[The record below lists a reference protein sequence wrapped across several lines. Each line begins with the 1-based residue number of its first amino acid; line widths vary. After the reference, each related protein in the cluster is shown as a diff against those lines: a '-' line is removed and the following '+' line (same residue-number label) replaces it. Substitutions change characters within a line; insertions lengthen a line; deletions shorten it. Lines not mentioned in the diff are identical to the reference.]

1 MGVDRP
7 GTNEEGGTVSA
18 EDWSVE
24 DLVQQYKA
32 GSISRRDFVA
42 RLAGAGISAGLIFA
56 ILQACGGGEKR
67 PTSQQQPGAVVTTAP
82 QARSTFTPTR
92 RGGGGTVR
100 VLWWQAPSIL
110 NPHLSS
116 GTKDRDGSRIF
127 LEPLVAFDAEAN
139 LVPILAAEIPSVEK
153 GTLDPGRKWIIWKLK
168 KGVTWHDGTPFTA
181 EDVVFTWQYA
191 SDPETAALSQ
201 GGYRKIESIEKI
213 DDLTVKVTLK
223 EPTVDWT
230 TPWSNSDG
238 LILPKHVHERY
249 KGKEARNAPANLKPI
264 GTGPYK
270 IVEFRPNDIIIADI
284 NPNYHVENRPFFDRI
299 EMKGG
304 GDAPSAARA
313 VLQTGEFDFA
323 WNLQVSWDELE
334 AMEKA
339 GQGVIL
345 VTQGGSEEHIQL
357 NYTDPNVEIDG
368 ERASLKAPHPFFTD
382 LRVRQAFALAMNK
395 KLIVDQLYGKTG
407 EVAHV
412 YYYTPKKYVPDVQQ
426 EYNLDKAN
434 RLLDE
439 AGWRRGPDGVRT
451 KDGKRMKVLFQTSV
465 NKLRQDTQAI
475 IKQDLQKIGVE
486 VELKSVIADV
496 FFAAD
501 PGNPDNFPHFY
512 ADMQMYTY
520 TRGGPD
526 DYLDIFRTF
535 LSTEVRQKANNWAT
549 QNTTRYVSKEF
560 DALYEQAKRE
570 LDPVKAAELVKQMN
584 KKLFDD
590 VAVVPLVGR
599 GGVAAAKKNL
609 KDTNLSGWASNL
621 WWLPYWHR
629 E

>member
-526 DYLDIFRTF
+526 DYLDIFRSF

>member
-1 MGVDRP
+1 
-7 GTNEEGGTVSA
+7 VSA

-67 PTSQQQPGAVVTTAP
+67 PTSQQQPGAVVTTVP

-345 VTQGGSEEHIQL
+345 VTQGGSQEHIQL

-526 DYLDIFRTF
+526 DYLDIFRSF

>member
-1 MGVDRP
+1 M
-7 GTNEEGGTVSA
+7 SA

-32 GSISRRDFVA
+32 GAISRRDFVA
-42 RLAGAGISAGLIFA
+42 RLAGAGISVGLIFA

-67 PTSQQQPGAVVTTAP
+67 PTSQQQPGAVVTTVP

-334 AMEKA
+334 AMEKG

-535 LSTEVRQKANNWAT
+535 LSTEVRQKANNWST

>member
-1 MGVDRP
+1 MLG
-7 GTNEEGGTVSA
+7 S
-18 EDWSVE
+18 DWSVE
-24 DLVQQYKA
+24 ELVQQYKA
-32 GSISRRDFVA
+32 GQVSRRDFVA

-67 PTSQQQPGAVVTTAP
+67 PAAQQQQGPGAVVTTVP

-116 GTKDRDGSRIF
+116 GVKDRDGSRIF
-127 LEPLVAFDAEAN
+127 LEPLVAFDDSAN

-201 GGYRKIESIEKI
+201 GGYRKIESVEKI

-223 EPTVDWT
+223 EPTIDWT

-270 IVEFRPNDIIIADI
+270 ITEFRPNDLIIADI

-345 VTQGGSEEHIQL
+345 VNQGGSEEHIQL

-368 ERASLKAPHPFFTD
+368 ERSSLKAPHPFFTD

-395 KLIVDQLYGKTG
+395 KLIVDQLYGRTG
-407 EVAHV
+407 EVVHV

-426 EYNLDKAN
+426 EYNLEKAN

-526 DYLDIFRTF
+526 DFLDVFRTF
-535 LSTEVRQKANNWAT
+535 LSTEVRQKANNWST
-549 QNTTRYVSKEF
+549 QNTTRYVNKDF

-584 KKLFDD
+584 KKLFED

-599 GGVAAAKKNL
+599 GNVAAAKKNL

>member
-1 MGVDRP
+1 MGVDRS

-24 DLVQQYKA
+24 DLAQQYKA

-67 PTSQQQPGAVVTTAP
+67 PTSQQQPGAVVTTVP

-345 VTQGGSEEHIQL
+345 VTQGGSQEHIQL

-526 DYLDIFRTF
+526 DYLDIFRSF
-535 LSTEVRQKANNWAT
+535 LSTSGNQRSFTV
-549 QNTTRYVSKEF
+549 NTRMNSN
-560 DALYEQAKRE
+560 
-570 LDPVKAAELVKQMN
+570 PVKN
-584 KKLFDD
+584 
-590 VAVVPLVGR
+590 VG
-599 GGVAAAKKNL
+599 N
-609 KDTNLSGWASNL
+609 
-621 WWLPYWHR
+621 

>member
-1 MGVDRP
+1 MGVDRS

-67 PTSQQQPGAVVTTAP
+67 PTSQQQPGAVVTTVP

-345 VTQGGSEEHIQL
+345 VTQGGSQEHIQL

-526 DYLDIFRTF
+526 DYLDIFRSF

>member
-1 MGVDRP
+1 M
-7 GTNEEGGTVSA
+7 SA

-201 GGYRKIESIEKI
+201 GGYRKIESVEKI

>member
-1 MGVDRP
+1 MSG
-7 GTNEEGGTVSA
+7 S
-18 EDWSVE
+18 DWSVE
-24 DLVQQYKA
+24 ELVQRYKA
-32 GSISRRDFVA
+32 GHISRRDFVA

-67 PTSQQQPGAVVTTAP
+67 PAAQQGPGAVVTTVP

-116 GTKDRDGSRIF
+116 GVKDRDGSRIF
-127 LEPLVAFDAEAN
+127 LEPLVAFDDNAN

-201 GGYRKIESIEKI
+201 GGYRKIESVEKM

-223 EPTVDWT
+223 EPTIDWT

-270 IVEFRPNDIIIADI
+270 ITEFRPNDLIVADI

-334 AMEKA
+334 AMEKG

-345 VTQGGSEEHIQL
+345 VNQGGSEEHVQL
-357 NYTDPNVEIDG
+357 NYADPNVEIDG

-395 KLIVDQLYGKTG
+395 KLIVDQLYGRTG

-526 DYLDIFRTF
+526 DYLDIFRSF
-535 LSTEVRQKANNWAT
+535 LSTEVRQKANNWST

-599 GGVAAAKKNL
+599 GNVAAAKKNL

>member
-1 MGVDRP
+1 M
-7 GTNEEGGTVSA
+7 SA

-67 PTSQQQPGAVVTTAP
+67 PTSQQQPGAVVTTVP

-201 GGYRKIESIEKI
+201 GGYRKIESVEKI

-270 IVEFRPNDIIIADI
+270 IVEFRPNDIIVADI

-345 VTQGGSEEHIQL
+345 VTQGGSQEHIQL

-368 ERASLKAPHPFFTD
+368 ERSSLKAPHPFFTD

-412 YYYTPKKYVPDVQQ
+412 YYYTPKRYVPDVQQ

-439 AGWRRGPDGVRT
+439 AGWRRGPDGVRI

>member
-201 GGYRKIESIEKI
+201 GGYRKIESVEKI

>member
-1 MGVDRP
+1 M
-7 GTNEEGGTVSA
+7 SA

-32 GSISRRDFVA
+32 GCISRRDFVA

-56 ILQACGGGEKR
+56 ILQACGGGGKQ
-67 PTSQQQPGAVVTTAP
+67 PTTQQQPGAVVTTVP

-116 GTKDRDGSRIF
+116 GVKDRDGSRIF
-127 LEPLVAFDAEAN
+127 LEPLVAFDDNAN

-201 GGYRKIESIEKI
+201 GGYRKIESVEKI

-223 EPTVDWT
+223 EPTIDWT

-270 IVEFRPNDIIIADI
+270 ITEFRPNDLIIADI

-345 VTQGGSEEHIQL
+345 VNQGGSEEHIQL
-357 NYTDPNVEIDG
+357 NYADPNVEIDG

-395 KLIVDQLYGKTG
+395 KLIVDQLYGRTG

-526 DYLDIFRTF
+526 DYLDVFRSF
-535 LSTEVRQKANNWAT
+535 LSTEVRQKSNNWST
-549 QNTTRYVSKEF
+549 LNTTRYVNKDF
-560 DALYEQAKRE
+560 DALYEQARRE

-590 VAVVPLVGR
+590 VAVIPLVGR
-599 GGVAAAKKNL
+599 GNVAAAKKNL

>member
-1 MGVDRP
+1 M
-7 GTNEEGGTVSA
+7 SA

-67 PTSQQQPGAVVTTAP
+67 PTSQQQPGAVVTTVP

-345 VTQGGSEEHIQL
+345 VTQGGSQEHIQL

-526 DYLDIFRTF
+526 DYLDIFRSF

>member
-1 MGVDRP
+1 M
-7 GTNEEGGTVSA
+7 SA

-67 PTSQQQPGAVVTTAP
+67 PTSQQQPGAVVTTVP

-270 IVEFRPNDIIIADI
+270 IVEFRPNDIIVADI

-345 VTQGGSEEHIQL
+345 VTQGGSQEHIQL